1 MLIIENG
8 FSKYILKTSKTN
20 ANPIH
25 IGLLCAMP
33 EEIGTTLE
41 NLCSI
46 SEINFGDLK
55 VISGEWSEAGDNFPS
70 IYISVAWSGWGKV
83 SAARAATRV
92 LATSFRGKSI
102 DLLIFTG
109 VAGSAKESL
118 NQWDIVLPT
127 ELVQHDMDARPMF
140 EKFVIPA
147 LNKDR
152 ISSINE
158 WVDWAFSSFKEA
170 ISKDVLKKFGRVEKG
185 LIATGD
191 QFITDQNLVETLSKD
206 LVGLC
211 AVEME
216 GAAVAQVACQEN
228 IPWLIVRVISDGA
241 DNSAAQTF
249 KDFIKDYEKFSWKLI
264 EVLLKKFMESPLN
277 Q

>member
-1 MLIIENG
+1 
-8 FSKYILKTSKTN
+8 
-20 ANPIH
+20 
-25 IGLLCAMP
+25 MP
-33 EEIGTTLE
+33 EEMGSTIG
-41 NLCSI
+41 NLQNP
-46 SEINFGDLK
+46 SETNWGDLK
-55 VISGEWSEAGDNFPS
+55 IISGQWYGSGDDVPS
-70 IYISVAWSGWGKV
+70 VYISAAWSGWGKV
-83 SAARAATRV
+83 SAARAATR
-92 LATSFRGKSI
+92 LLGTSFRGRGI
-102 DLLIFTG
+102 DLLLFTG
-109 VAGSAKESL
+109 VAGAANPGL
-118 NQWDIVLPT
+118 QQWDIVLPT

-277 Q
+277 